1 MKKLLDHIIKRTLML
16 EQEAPAGDA
25 AATPL
30 ETDNAPSDAKDSPFT
45 PAEERFLGKFDAY
58 GSKHLGII
66 YSTSDAG
73 IREFIARSG
82 KELNISPGIL
92 RSLFTKKIIKFVPY
106 TGFGRNDDYTIEL
119 QLSLDDVKG
128 LGKADQGKAET
139 GASAAGAPPAGGGAP
154 PPPGPENA
162 GVVRTGNVI
171 SESLNEDVIPSAS
184 ELVKATDFWDYISD
198 SLQSYEWDEDL
209 FYKAFTDN
217 VTSKKQALT
226 IDAVGI
232 VLYHAFD
239 KSDKKYQNILNTV
252 VKSWT
257 AITNFPIDIKGST
270 IYTLSKLLNN
280 SQIAKFVLDED
291 DQRKALQSLL
301 NSNGIGR
308 LVYDATS
315 QTSKFF
321 PAYSNEETWKIIN
334 SWTKKI
340 PTANKAD
347 ISKKA
352 ESETTSWQTD
362 EANFSQYFMNQRRK
376 DSKYN
381 KREQT
386 FKKIKEIKYSNKTM
400 PVTYGGSWMDEST
413 KKYWVWY
420 KSGDK
425 KIRLFKDGSAK
436 VISGTASE
444 SVNWKFNTPTQII
457 LEK

>member
-1 MKKLLDHIIKRTLML
+1 MKKLLDHIIKRTLMA
-16 EQEAPAGDA
+16 EQDAPAGDA

-58 GSKHLGII
+58 GSKHLGIL

-73 IREFIARSG
+73 VREFIARSG

-92 RSLFTKKIIKFVPY
+92 RSLFRKKIIKFVPY

-139 GASAAGAPPAGGGAP
+139 GAQASGAAPAGGGAP
-154 PPPGPENA
+154 PPPPENA
-162 GVVRTGNVI
+162 GVIRTGNVI
-171 SESLNEDVIPSAS
+171 SESLNEDVIPSET
-184 ELVKATDFWDYISD
+184 ELSKAIDFWDYISD

-209 FYKAFTDN
+209 FYKAFADI

-232 VLYHAFD
+232 ILYHAFD
-239 KSDKKYQNILNTV
+239 KSDKKYQHILNTII
-252 VKSWT
+252 KSWT
-257 AITNFPIDIKGST
+257 SITNFPIDVKGST
-270 IYTLSKLLNN
+270 IYTLAKLLNN
-280 SQIAKFVLDED
+280 SQIAKFILDED

-308 LVYDATS
+308 LVYDSAS
-315 QTSKFF
+315 QTSKFY
-321 PAYSNEETWKIIN
+321 PTYSNEETWKIIN

-362 EANFSQYFMNQRRK
+362 EKNFSQYFMTQRRK
-376 DSKYN
+376 DHKYN
-381 KREQT
+381 KSEQT
-386 FKKIKEIKYSNKTM
+386 FKKIKEIKYSNKII
-400 PVTYGGSWMDEST
+400 PVTYGGAWVDGST

-436 VISGTASE
+436 VIIGTASE
-444 SVNWKFNTPTQII
+444 LVNWKFNTPTQII